1 MILTRPTR
9 LFAHPFFLV
18 GLLLLLT
25 LLTACGADDTSGPGA
40 DLQIT
45 LDPAPGGLAGDYL
58 RVHLADA
65 AGAPITDAQVALEGN
80 MTHAGM
86 APVFADAV
94 TDDADGSSS
103 DGSYQLPFQFS
114 MLGDWIITIDVTLA
128 DGTTVTRDIEVT
140 AGADAIE
147 VPAGAALSTA
157 HNQATTATGLAVE
170 QIVAYPAPLAGGNGA
185 LYLTI
190 ANPTDQADQL
200 TSVTATIAQAA
211 EMHESIN
218 DNNVMRMEGRPDGF
232 AIPAGGLLE
241 LTPNGKH
248 VMLMG
253 LTQALAV
260 GDTFTATLTFAHAP
274 AMTMLVTVAEMGA
287 AHTVD
292 HSGHTM
298 PATATKPAP

>member
-1 MILTRPTR
+1 MILTRLAR
-9 LFAHPFFLV
+9 LFVRPFLLV
-18 GLLLLLT
+18 SLLVLLT
-25 LLTACGADDTSGPGA
+25 LLAACGADEPSAPGA
-40 DLQIT
+40 ELQIT

-80 MTHAGM
+80 MSHAGM

-94 TDDADGSSS
+94 RDDADGSS
-103 DGSYQLPFQFS
+103 DGSYQLPFQFT
-114 MLGDWIITIDVTLA
+114 MLGDWIITVNITLA
-128 DGTTVTRDIEVT
+128 DGTTVTRDIDVAASE
-140 AGADAIE
+140 DAIE
-147 VPAGAALSTA
+147 VPAGAALSLDHQHETA
-157 HNQATTATGLAVE
+157 ATGLTVE

-200 TSVTATIAQAA
+200 LSVSSAIAQAV

-218 DNNVMRMEGRPDGF
+218 DNNVMRMLARPEGF
-232 AIPAGGLLE
+232 AIPAGGTLE
-241 LTPNGKH
+241 LLPNGKH
-248 VMLMG
+248 VMLLG

-274 AMTMLVTVAEMGA
+274 ALTLPIAVAAVGA
-287 AHTVD
+287 TQAMD
-292 HSGHTM
+292 HSSHMMADT
-298 PATATKPAP
+298 PTKTVP

>member
-1 MILTRPTR
+1 MLT
-9 LFAHPFFLV
+9 LFA
-18 GLLLLLT
+18 G
-25 LLTACGADDTSGPGA
+25 CGADDAPASGPA
-40 DLQIT
+40 LQIG
-45 LDPAPGGLAGDYL
+45 LIPAPGGINGDYL
-58 RVHLADA
+58 QVQLADA
-65 AGAPITDAQVALEGN
+65 SGAPITDAQVALEGN

-86 APVFADAV
+86 VPVTAAAV
-94 TDDADGSSS
+94 TDDADGSS
-103 DGSYQLPFQFS
+103 DGTYQLPFQFS
-114 MLGDWIITIDVTLA
+114 MLGDWIITVDITLA

-147 VPAGAALSTA
+147 VPDAAALPTDHDHA
-157 HNQATTATGLAVE
+157 ATSTGLTVE
-170 QIVAYPAPLAGGNGA
+170 QLVAYPAPLAGGNGA

-218 DNNVMRMEGRPDGF
+218 DNNVMRMESRPEGF
-232 AIPAGGLLE
+232 AIPAGGQLE

-274 AMTMLVTVAEMGA
+274 AITLPVTVAAMGA
-287 AHTVD
+287 AHTMD

-298 PATATKPAP
+298 ADTPTKTAP

>member
-1 MILTRPTR
+1 MKFIRHTRTWLR
-9 LFAHPFFLV
+9 PFPFV
-18 GLLLLLT
+18 LLALCLL
-25 LLTACGADDTSGPGA
+25 LLTACGADDETAPGA
-40 DLQIT
+40 DLQIG
-45 LDPAPGGLAGDYL
+45 LIPAPGGINGDYIQ
-58 RVHLADA
+58 VQLADA
-65 AGAPITDAQVALEGN
+65 TGAPITAAQVALEGN

-86 APVFADAV
+86 APITAAAV
-94 TDDADGSSS
+94 TDEADGNS
-103 DGSYQLPFQFS
+103 DGTYQLPFQFS
-114 MLGDWIITIDVTLA
+114 MLGDWIVTVAVTLA
-128 DGTTVTRDIEVT
+128 DGTTVTRDIKVT

-147 VPAGAALSTA
+147 VPAAAVLSTD
-157 HNQATTATGLAVE
+157 HNHATATGLTVE

-200 TSVTATIAQAA
+200 TGVSSAIAQGA

-218 DNNVMRMEGRPDGF
+218 DNNVMRMEPRPEGF

-248 VMLMG
+248 VMLVG

-274 AMTMLVTVAEMGA
+274 ALTLPVTVAEIGA
-287 AHTVD
+287 VHTMD

-298 PATATKPAP
+298 ANTPTKTAP